1 MRRLQPLLSSTAIA
15 ARFPA
20 CFAAAGPGRL
30 IGLRALATAAPAKK
44 STPPA
49 FEFEPL
55 FQADPFSAT
64 PYR

>member
-1 MRRLQPLLSSTAIA
+1 MRRLHPLLSSTAIA
-15 ARFPA
+15 ARSPA
-20 CFAAAGPGRL
+20 CAAAGPSRL